1 MDSAGKRGLH
11 GGSFINPWIV
21 QESLVFMVVLLL
33 NPWIVQESVVFM
45 VVLLLTPMGS
55 AGKLGLH
62 GGSFVNPWV
71 VQESLV
77 FMVVLL
83 LTHG

>member
-1 MDSAGKRGLH
+1 MD
-11 GGSFINPWIV
+11 
-21 QESLVFMVVLLL
+21 
-33 NPWIVQESVVFM
+33 
-45 VVLLLTPMGS
+45 S

-62 GGSFVNPWV
+62 GGSFVNPWIV
-71 VQESLV
+71 QESVDLHGGSFVNPWIVQESLI